1 MAAWTFMVYMAGFN
15 NLSEFATKDLDE
27 MRKVGST
34 DEVTVVVFVKQL
46 DSTSARYVVV
56 GKDGRGER
64 VEVVPDAD
72 SGNPQTLIDFVRWVG
87 EAAPADRYGLVVW
100 NHGSGWQPDDLDQL
114 YSEVRAERGDTGVSP
129 RELGIRSTQKVART
143 LFTSTVKEI
152 LTLPSARQRGIASDD
167 GSGHSLDTVEFGRV
181 LALAD
186 EALGGP
192 LALLGMDA
200 CLMSTF
206 EVAFQVRDH
215 VQTVVGSEELEP
227 GDGWP
232 YTQVLTELTA
242 HPAMTGGELGRVV
255 VDAYV
260 DSYRDRQNQWPVT
273 QAAVSTAYLE
283 DFAASVD
290 ALAGALQKSFPD
302 LAGAAHIT
310 RAQARSVA
318 FSGDLV
324 DLGTFCRALLSG
336 DLEHVSAAAQQVLD
350 ALTPG
355 EFVLAEGHLG
365 PTVDECG
372 GVTLYFPPPLSSV
385 SPYYADLDF
394 ASRGWDEFLRG
405 YQHAIRGD

>member
-1 MAAWTFMVYMAGFN
+1 M
-15 NLSEFATKDLDE
+15 
-27 MRKVGST
+27 
-34 DEVTVVVFVKQL
+34 
-46 DSTSARYVVV
+46 
-56 GKDGRGER
+56 
-64 VEVVPDAD
+64 
-72 SGNPQTLIDFVRWVG
+72 
-87 EAAPADRYGLVVW
+87 VW
-100 NHGSGWQPDDLDQL
+100 NHGSGWQPDDLDQV
-114 YSEVRAERGDTGVSP
+114 YGEVRAERGDTGVSA

-143 LFTSTVKEI
+143 LFTSTVKQI
-152 LTLPSARQRGIASDD
+152 LSLPGARQRGIASDD

-232 YTQVLTELTA
+232 YTQILTELTA
-242 HPAMTGGELGRVV
+242 HPAMTGGDLGRVV
-255 VDAYV
+255 IDAYV

-273 QAAVSTAYLE
+273 QAAVSTTHLE
-283 DFAASVD
+283 DFAGAVD

-302 LAGAAHIT
+302 LTTAARIT

-324 DLGTFCRALLSG
+324 DLRTFCRALLSG
-336 DLEHVSAAAQQVLD
+336 DLDEHVTAAAQQVHD

-355 EFVLAEGHLG
+355 GFVLAEGHLR
-365 PTVDECG
+365 PTVEECG
-372 GVTLYFPPPLSSV
+372 GVTLYFPPPLTGI

-394 ASRGWDEFLRG
+394 ARRGWDEFLVG
-405 YQHAIRGD
+405 YQQAIRGA